1 MLQDRYGND
10 LSTASASA
18 RDAYVEGMDRFLAAA
33 PDVEAAFQQALA
45 ADPDFAPLL
54 CLKSRDVGLQLLPV
68 LKRSPHSRARELRRP
83 PHGPTRSN
91 SNT

>member
-10 LSTASASA
+10 LTTDSADA

-45 ADPDFAPLL
+45 ADPDFALAH
-54 CLKSRDVGLQLLPV
+54 VAV
-68 LKRSPHSRARELRRP
+68 ARTPRP
-83 PHGPTRSN
+83 PACLRASKDI
-91 SNT
+91 SAFSIC